1 MENGRFL
8 AEDDSRCL
16 LHTARL
22 GLTLVTYDRRIIP
35 PLLKIWAEAGREH
48 GGAIFVDENAISSA
62 HTGHGIRALHSLCRA
77 GGKWDRTDRVC
88 FLRR

>member
-1 MENGRFL
+1 VENGRFL

-62 HTGHGIRALHSLCRA
+62 HTGDGYEPCTAFAEPEGNGTGQTECAS
-77 GGKWDRTDRVC
+77 
-88 FLRR
+88 